1 MTKLCTKWKIMLL
14 MLILHCCCSHL
25 QLNWQGL
32 SKLTR
37 GEQLEDSQDQSLGG
51 VVDIFT
57 NTNTTLYVTTSIQPY
72 RWCHLNCYMT
82 VLIGFT
88 SLLIKIPESHMSII

>member
-1 MTKLCTKWKIMLL
+1 MADWLYGWMHVVGGVVAGVAVI
-14 MLILHCCCSHL
+14 
-25 QLNWQGL
+25 G
-32 SKLTR
+32 
-37 GEQLEDSQDQSLGG
+37 LGG
-51 VVDIFT
+51 VVDIF
-57 NTNTTLYVTTSIQPY
+57 TNTTLYVTTSIQPY